1 MIQGELIF
9 FFSDNHNQK
18 DEGKV
23 HFKEGNQRGGIIQF
37 ERLLPREEG
46 LMVS

>member
-1 MIQGELIF
+1 M
-9 FFSDNHNQK
+9 K
-18 DEGKV
+18 GKYIL
-23 HFKEGNQRGGIIQF
+23 KRGIRGGGIIQF